1 MPAGKSLQHQ
11 VDEVR
16 DLVANASELLRQANW
31 AMETLAGRVAEAPD
45 PIPRPAV
52 PVRETPAAVP
62 PAVSEPEPIA
72 AAESVPAEE
81 PERRRRHLRWVQGTR
96 GAL

>member
-31 AMETLAGRVAEAPD
+31 AMESLAGRVAEAPE
-45 PIPRPAV
+45 PIPRPVV
-52 PVRETPAAVP
+52 PARPAPAAAP

-72 AAESVPAEE
+72 PVPVDEP

-96 GAL
+96 